1 MVMYL
6 ISSLVSMGKAG
17 SYYART
23 VTSTAHVDENLPNAN
38 DVFDKLFK
46 RPDNYF
52 DPHPAGINML
62 LFCMAIIITHDLF
75 NSDPKNPARNLTTSY
90 LDL

>member
-1 MVMYL
+1 ML
-6 ISSLVSMGKAG
+6 ISLFISKGKAG

-23 VTSTAHVDENLPNAN
+23 VTSFAHTSEKLPDPNA
-38 DVFDKLFK
+38 VFDKLFK
-46 RPDNYF
+46 RPAGYF

-62 LFCMAIIITHDLF
+62 LFCVAILITHDLF
-75 NSDPKNPARNLTTSY
+75 KSDPKNPARNLTTSY